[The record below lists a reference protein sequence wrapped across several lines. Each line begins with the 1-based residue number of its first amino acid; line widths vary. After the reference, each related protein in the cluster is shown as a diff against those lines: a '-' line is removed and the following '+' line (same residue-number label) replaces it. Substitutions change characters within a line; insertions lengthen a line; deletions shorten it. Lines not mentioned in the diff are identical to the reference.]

1 MTHLDDGILQ
11 AFLDDEL
18 PAGDRAEV
26 AEHLLACEQCHA
38 SYEALTR
45 ANALFAQSVS
55 VLDVEPPATRPAG
68 GTLGSRARQGTASLV
83 KAAVMVLVVA
93 AVASAAVPGS
103 PVRAWIASVVEPRER
118 PQSPSERPAPPAET
132 AAPTRAPAGISISG
146 ASGPAVLAVRRLE
159 GSVIRLET
167 VPGTRAGI
175 SVLGA
180 ERDPAFRTGAGRVAV
195 EDGVGG
201 EILVRLPLAGAG
213 ARLEVDG
220 VLYAETRGGDLTL
233 HVPADTA
240 DGEIV
245 WR

>member
-26 AEHLLACEQCHA
+26 AEHLLACERCHV

-103 PVRAWIASVVEPRER
+103 PVRAWIASVVEPQER
-118 PQSPSERPAPPAET
+118 PQSPSEQPEPPAES
-132 AAPTRAPAGISISG
+132 AASRAPAGISISA
-146 ASGPAVLAVRRLE
+146 ASGPAVVAVRGIE
-159 GSVIRLET
+159 GAVIRLET

-180 ERDPAFRTGAGRVAV
+180 ERDPAFRTGARRVAV